1 MKFSEA
7 IKVHC
12 AETKAKKRRRKMKTI
27 RDILENTIEKA
38 TTCVVDYREKGLAW
52 RKEDI
57 INPAEAEIKALP
69 HKIPLSELDKL
80 DNPIMDEIGG
90 HIDPDDNVD
99 FEGAKNKIKDLI
111 GIFLMENGVE
121 LTK

>member
-1 MKFSEA
+1 MNFKDS
-7 IKVHC
+7 IKAQC
-12 AETKAKKRRRKMKTI
+12 AEKKRRREMKTI

-38 TTCVVDYREKGLAW
+38 TTCVVDYRAKGLAW

-80 DNPIMDEIGG
+80 DQKIIDEIEGHFVGG
-90 HIDPDDNVD
+90 EIDY
-99 FEGAKNKIKDLI
+99 EGAKNNIRDLFS
-111 GIFLMENGVE
+111 IFLADNGVE